1 VTSRHCLWLLLVT
14 CHSSLVTA
22 VMNLVFCGTPQFAVP
37 TLQALIREGFTIPLV
52 LTNRDEPSGRGYERR
67 PSPVKRVAEE
77 HGLVVLHP
85 ARLRDRFTQGFLS
98 GFQPDVIAVVAYG
111 HIFPPWMID
120 LPRLGCVNLHASLL
134 PKYRG
139 AAPIP
144 WAIVEGER
152 ITGVSTMKMDPGL
165 DTGDVLLQR
174 QIEIADEDTTET
186 LSERMSALGARLMV
200 ETLDALDR
208 AEITPR
214 PQDHNLAT
222 RAPLLKKEDGQIDWS
237 LTAEEIARRVRGL
250 RPWPGAY
257 TRFRDKT
264 LHLWAANAVQA
275 RPGSAIDPGVAVAEG
290 GRLLVGCGH
299 GTVLE
304 IREAQLADRKRMS
317 ASAFLNGVRLAA
329 PEKLGP

>member
-1 VTSRHCLWLLLVT
+1 
-14 CHSSLVTA
+14 
-22 VMNLVFCGTPQFAVP
+22 MNLIFCGTPQFAVP
-37 TLQALIREGFTIPLV
+37 TLQALIREGLTIQLV

-77 HGLVVLHP
+77 QGLLVLHP
-85 ARLRDRFTQGFLS
+85 ARLRDRFTQAFLS
-98 GFQPDVIAVVAYG
+98 GFQPDLIAVAAYG
-111 HIFPPWMID
+111 HILPPWMID

-144 WAIVEGER
+144 WAIIRGER

-165 DTGDVLLQR
+165 DTGAVLLQR
-174 QIEIADEDTTET
+174 QVEISDEDTTET
-186 LSERMSALGARLMV
+186 LSERMSALGAELLV
-200 ETLDALDR
+200 ETLRGLDSS
-208 AEITPR
+208 EITPR
-214 PQDHNLAT
+214 PQEHGLAT
-222 RAPLLKKEDGQIDWS
+222 LAPMLKKEDGQIDWS

-264 LHLWAANAVQA
+264 LHVWAATAAQADASIAV
-275 RPGSAIDPGVAVAEG
+275 DPGVVVAEG
-290 GRLLVGCGH
+290 GRLFVGCGH
-299 GTVLE
+299 TTVLE
-304 IREAQLADRKRMS
+304 IREAQLADRKRVS
-317 ASAFLNGVRLAA
+317 ARDFLNGVRLAA

>member
-1 VTSRHCLWLLLVT
+1 
-14 CHSSLVTA
+14 
-22 VMNLVFCGTPQFAVP
+22 MNLIFCGTPQFAVP
-37 TLQALIREGFTIPLV
+37 TLQALIREGFAIQLV
-52 LTNRDEPSGRGYERR
+52 VTNRDEPSGRGYEPR
-67 PSPVKRVAEE
+67 PSPVKRLAEE
-77 HGLVVLHP
+77 RGLVILHP
-85 ARLRDRFTQGFLS
+85 ARLRDRWTQVFLS

-144 WAIVEGER
+144 WAIIRGER
-152 ITGVSTMKMDPGL
+152 ITGVSTMKMDAGL

-174 QIEIADEDTTET
+174 EIEIADEDTTET
-186 LSERMSALGARLMV
+186 LSERMSALGAELLV
-200 ETLDALDR
+200 DTLRGLDR
-208 AEITPR
+208 AEIR
-214 PQDHNLAT
+214 PHPQEHGLAT
-222 RAPLLKKEDGQIDWS
+222 LAPRLKKEDGQIDWS
-237 LTAEEIARRVRGL
+237 ATAKEVARRVRGL

-257 TRFRDKT
+257 TRFRGKT
-264 LHLWAANAVQA
+264 LQLWSATAVEVGTSGA
-275 RPGSAIDPGVAVAEG
+275 MESGALVAEG

-299 GTVLE
+299 STVLE

-317 ASAFLNGVRLAA
+317 ARDFLNGVRLAA

>member
-1 VTSRHCLWLLLVT
+1 L
-14 CHSSLVTA
+14 SLVTA
-22 VMNLVFCGTPQFAVP
+22 LSMNLIFCGTPQFAVP
-37 TLQALIREGFTIPLV
+37 TLQALLREGFTIQLV

-67 PSPVKRVAEE
+67 PSPVKRVAQEQ
-77 HGLVVLHP
+77 GLVVFHP
-85 ARLRDRFTQGFLS
+85 TRLRDRFTQAFLS
-98 GFQPDVIAVVAYG
+98 GFQPDLIAVVAYG
-111 HIFPPWMID
+111 HILPPWMID

-144 WAIVEGER
+144 WAIIRGER
-152 ITGVSTMKMDPGL
+152 ATGVSTMKMDPGL

-174 QIEIADEDTTET
+174 QIEIAEEDTTET
-186 LSERMSALGARLMV
+186 LSERMSAIGAELVV
-200 ETLDALDR
+200 ETLRRLDR

-214 PQDHNLAT
+214 PQEHGLAT
-222 RAPLLKKEDGQIDWS
+222 LAPMLKKEDGQIDWS

-250 RPWPGAY
+250 RPWPGAF

-264 LHLWAANAVQA
+264 LHVWAATAVQA
-275 RPGSAIDPGVAVAEG
+275 RTGGAIDPGVVVAEG
-290 GRLLVGCGH
+290 GRLLVACGH

-304 IREAQLADRKRMS
+304 IQEAQLADRKRMS
-317 ASAFLNGVRLAA
+317 ASDFLNGVRLAT